1 MVSLGQVDVA
11 SNWSIAQTG
20 DYNGDGKTDI
30 LWIDNKGDIAIWF
43 IDDAQT
49 LTSASLGT
57 IGTNWS
63 VQSLGAD

>member
-1 MVSLGQVDVA
+1 MDVA

-20 DYNGDGKTDI
+20 DYNGDGMTDI
-30 LWIDNKGDIAIWF
+30 LWIDTKGDIAIWF
-43 IDDAQT
+43 IYDTVLDR
-49 LTSASLGT
+49 SASLGT